1 MTSAQRKARTERRKA
16 KTPSDAPAQLI
27 ALARI
32 LARQAVRE
40 AIIVQKT
47 FSTVEQDI
55 STDDTD

>member
-1 MTSAQRKARTERRKA
+1 MTSAQRNARTERGKA

-40 AIIVQKT
+40 AIALRKIPLGTGTGDFGQ
-47 FSTVEQDI
+47 
-55 STDDTD
+55 